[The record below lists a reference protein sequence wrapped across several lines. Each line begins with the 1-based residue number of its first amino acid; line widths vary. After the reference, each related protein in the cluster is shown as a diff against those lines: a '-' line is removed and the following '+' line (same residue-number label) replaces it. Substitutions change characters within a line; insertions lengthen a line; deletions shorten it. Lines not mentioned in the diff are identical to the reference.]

1 MKKNYKSPYKFPA
14 EITGTWTR
22 AFDSPHAN
30 TLTFT
35 PNALVSSSQSSHWIL
50 VDVSDDTYT
59 LLQSDNQYHCVKETI
74 RYADGNLEISEEST
88 YLLNSR
94 ENWNGFWKKHKTPRL
109 SFNVSNLVTAPG
121 ACY

>member
-1 MKKNYKSPYKFPA
+1 MKKNLKLPIKFPS

-22 AFDSPHAN
+22 AFDSPHTN

-35 PNALVSSSQSSHWIL
+35 PNALVSSSQTSHWIL

-59 LLQSDNQYHCVKETI
+59 LFQSDNQYHCVKEI
-74 RYADGNLEISEEST
+74 IKYADGNLEISEEST

-94 ENWNGFWKKHKTPRL
+94 ENWNGVWKKQKTPNL
-109 SFNVSNLVTAPG
+109 IFNVPRLVTAPG
-121 ACY
+121 SCY